1 MLDKDIEKYRN
12 LEDLKLQFDRILA
25 KWQWEF
31 KTEDNIKL
39 MNLEIRELVN
49 SWIEEKRE
57 EKINQILDD
66 PLHRK

>member
-1 MLDKDIEKYRN
+1 MLDKDLEKYRN
-12 LEDLKLQFDRILA
+12 LEDLRLQFDRILA
-25 KWQWEF
+25 KWQREF

-39 MNLEIRELVN
+39 MNLEIIELVN

>member
-57 EKINQILDD
+57 EKINQILDE

>member
-39 MNLEIRELVN
+39 INLEIRELVN

>member
-39 MNLEIRELVN
+39 MNLELRELVN

>member
-1 MLDKDIEKYRN
+1 MLDKDLEKYRN
-12 LEDLKLQFDRILA
+12 LEDLRLQFDRILA

-39 MNLEIRELVN
+39 MNLEIRELIN

>member
-1 MLDKDIEKYRN
+1 MLDKDLEKYRN

-31 KTEDNIKL
+31 KTEDDIKL
-39 MNLEIRELVN
+39 MNLELRELVN

>member
-1 MLDKDIEKYRN
+1 MLDKDIEKYRK

-39 MNLEIRELVN
+39 INLEIRELVN
-49 SWIEEKRE
+49 SLIEEKRE

-66 PLHRK
+66 PLHSK

>member
-39 MNLEIRELVN
+39 INLEIRELVN
-49 SWIEEKRE
+49 SLIEEKRE

>member
-1 MLDKDIEKYRN
+1 MLDKDLEKYRN

-39 MNLEIRELVN
+39 MNLELRELVN

>member
-1 MLDKDIEKYRN
+1 MLDKDLEKYRN

-31 KTEDNIKL
+31 KTEENIKL
-39 MNLEIRELVN
+39 MNLEIRELIN

-66 PLHRK
+66 SLHRK

>member
-1 MLDKDIEKYRN
+1 MLDKDLEKYRN
-12 LEDLKLQFDRILA
+12 LEDLRLQFDRILA

>member
-1 MLDKDIEKYRN
+1 MLDKDLEKYRN